1 MRRRRDWSVPALAA
15 VAAVVAVLCLSLV
28 LIFGAAVAGAAEPAP
43 PPAAARPADGTVV
56 PVRAGEHPG
65 FSRLVFDWTAP
76 VPYELSRAGDVVT
89 LRFAA
94 AGRLDLAPAL
104 ALRPLRVRAAE
115 TAVWERGVAVR
126 ITLPPGAGLHDF
138 RTGTKIVLDILDPA
152 AAPEPPPAT
161 PTAAPEAA
169 APPPAPPRESATPA
183 AAPVAPAPT
192 AAATAPAP
200 AVAPAAPAPVTSPQ
214 PAARSAAAE
223 PAEAPLQLLPPA
235 PAAASPPTE
244 AAAEKPPAEVAAL
257 TSTAPSPADGT
268 LTPVQV
274 AADEDGAV
282 LRIPWTEPAAAAVF
296 RRGGAVWLVFDRPAA
311 FDLREVVAAGHPA
324 LGTVTQPVN
333 TVAVLRL
340 AGAAAPRL
348 SRDGADWLIDFRAQ
362 SERPD
367 VAIPQR
373 VDLRAPGGARLV
385 LETERPA
392 AAVELVDPELGDRL
406 LVTPV
411 PGLGEGVAEGRDW
424 PDFRLLATV
433 QGIAVAPRGA
443 GIALRAEARAVI
455 VGRRGGGRGCAG

>member
-1 MRRRRDWSVPALAA
+1 MTRRRDWSVPALAA
-15 VAAVVAVLCLSLV
+15 VAAVVAALCLSLV
-28 LIFGAAVAGAAEPAP
+28 LIFGAAVAGAAEPAAAE
-43 PPAAARPADGTVV
+43 AAAGPADGTVV

-152 AAPEPPPAT
+152 AATEPPPAT

-169 APPPAPPRESATPA
+169 APPPAPPRESASPA
-183 AAPVAPAPT
+183 AAPDAPAPT
-192 AAATAPAP
+192 AAA
-200 AVAPAAPAPVTSPQ
+200 AAPAPVTSPQ

-257 TSTAPSPADGT
+257 APTVPSPAGGAMT
-268 LTPVQV
+268 SVQV

-282 LRIPWTEPAAAAVF
+282 LRI
-296 RRGGAVWLVFDRPAA
+296 LD
-311 FDLREVVAAGHPA
+311 
-324 LGTVTQPVN
+324 
-333 TVAVLRL
+333 
-340 AGAAAPRL
+340 
-348 SRDGADWLIDFRAQ
+348 
-362 SERPD
+362 
-367 VAIPQR
+367 
-373 VDLRAPGGARLV
+373 
-385 LETERPA
+385 
-392 AAVELVDPELGDRL
+392 
-406 LVTPV
+406 
-411 PGLGEGVAEGRDW
+411 
-424 PDFRLLATV
+424 
-433 QGIAVAPRGA
+433 
-443 GIALRAEARAVI
+443 
-455 VGRRGGGRGCAG
+455 